1 MDNHVSTPSPFRDG
15 HNNQLPLFSAAWL
28 NEQAEIAVT
37 EQVRDLL
44 ESGTPVALCVSG
56 GKDSSAVA
64 IRTSEYLDSIGHRG
78 PRILVH
84 SDLGRIEWRQSL
96 PVCERLAKY
105 LGLDLVVV
113 RRRKGDLLDR
123 LWQRWQGNVQR
134 YAELS
139 CVKLILP
146 WPTAAMRFCT
156 SELKTA
162 VICRELVRRYPNSSI
177 VSVCGIRREESS
189 NRAKAAVVELQPK
202 LCSTR
207 LQTRGVDWRPILDW
221 SRRQVFE
228 FLSRKGFDLH
238 EAYTRYGSSRVSC
251 AFCILGSKADLLASS
266 GCEANAAVYRELVR
280 LETHSTFA
288 FQRTRWLSDVAP
300 HLLSPE
306 EREAA
311 QTAKHRA
318 RLREDAEARIP
329 KRLVLKKGRPTCV
342 PSFAEAE
349 LLAEVRT
356 TVASIVGLTI
366 GFTDAEAI
374 RARYADLYQVALA
387 P

>member
-1 MDNHVSTPSPFRDG
+1 MDNYVSTPSPFGDG
-15 HNNQLPLFSAAWL
+15 HNNQLTLFPAARL
-28 NEQAEIAVT
+28 SEQAEIAAT
-37 EQVRDLL
+37 EEVRNLL
-44 ESGTPVALCVSG
+44 EAGAAVALCVSG

-64 IRTSEYLDSIGHRG
+64 IRTSEYLDSVGHCG

-84 SDLGRIEWRQSL
+84 SDLGRIEWPQSL

-123 LWQRWQGNVQR
+123 LWQRWQNNVRR

-139 CVKLILP
+139 CAKLILP

-177 VSVCGIRREESS
+177 VSVSGIRREESS
-189 NRAKAAVVELQPK
+189 KRAKAAVVESQPK
-202 LCSTR
+202 LCSPR
-207 LQTRGVDWRPILDW
+207 RHTRGVDWRPILDW
-221 SRRQVFE
+221 NKRQVFD

-251 AFCILGSKADLLASS
+251 AFCILSSQADLLAAS

-280 LETHSTFA
+280 LETRSTFA
-288 FQRTRWLSDVAP
+288 FQRTRWLSEVAP

-311 QTAKHRA
+311 QSAKHRA
-318 RLREDAEARIP
+318 ALREAAEARIP
-329 KRLVLKKGRPTCV
+329 ERLLFKKGRPTCV

-349 LLAEVRT
+349 LLAEIRT

-366 GFTDAEAI
+366 GFSDADSI
-374 RARYADLYQVALA
+374 RARYADLYQAALA
-387 P
+387 A